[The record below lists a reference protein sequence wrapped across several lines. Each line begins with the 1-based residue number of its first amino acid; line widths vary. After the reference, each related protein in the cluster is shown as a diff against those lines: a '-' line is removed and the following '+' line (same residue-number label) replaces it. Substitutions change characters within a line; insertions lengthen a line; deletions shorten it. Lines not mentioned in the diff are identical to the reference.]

1 MLSDVLSLMPLWT
14 LLVVLGITFLAGLV
28 KGAIGF
34 ALPLII
40 VSGLSLVI
48 DPLLALAGVILP
60 ALFSNILQAA
70 RHPMAEIKDAIAE
83 HWRFILMVCLV
94 ILIVAQIVV
103 LLPQRAFYLILGV
116 PVIGLSLVQLFGW
129 RLVIPP
135 ERRRAA
141 EWVIGGLAGCTGG
154 ITGSW
159 GPPTVLYL
167 MALETPKARQMLVQ
181 GVIYS
186 IGAVALVAG
195 HVQSGVLNGVTF
207 WFSAIL
213 LIPTFIGMQIGFRI
227 GDRMDGERIRKTILI
242 VLVIAGINLI
252 RRAVI
257 G

>member
-1 MLSDVLSLMPLWT
+1 MLAELMSLMPLWT
-14 LLVVLGITFLAGLV
+14 LLVVLGITLLAGLV

-40 VSGLSLVI
+40 VSGLSLVL

-60 ALFSNILQAA
+60 ALFSNVLQAG
-70 RHPMAEIKDAIAE
+70 RHPVSEIKDAIRE
-83 HWRFILMVCLV
+83 HWRFILMVCV
-94 ILIVAQIVV
+94 MILIVAQIVV

-116 PVIGLSLVQLFGW
+116 PVIGLSMVQLFGL
-129 RLVIPP
+129 RLAIPAH
-135 ERRRAA
+135 RRRVA

-207 WFSAIL
+207 WFSALL

-227 GDRMDGERIRKTILI
+227 GDRMDGERIRKVILI
-242 VLVIAGINLI
+242 VLVVAGANLI
-252 RRAVI
+252 RR
-257 G
+257 GLMG

>member
-1 MLSDVLSLMPLWT
+1 MLSELLNLMPGWIFA
-14 LLVVLGITFLAGLV
+14 VVLGVTLLAGLV

-40 VSGLSLVI
+40 VSGLSLVL

-60 ALFSNILQAA
+60 ALFSNVLQAA
-70 RHPMAEIKDAIAE
+70 RHPLSDIKDAIGE
-83 HWRFILMVCLV
+83 HWRFILMVCLM

-103 LLPQRAFYLILGV
+103 MLPERAFYLILGI

-129 RLVIPP
+129 RLVIPA
-135 ERRRAA
+135 ERRRMA
-141 EWVIGGLAGCTGG
+141 EWVIGGMAGCTGG

-186 IGAVALVAG
+186 IGAIALVAG
-195 HVQSGVLNGVTF
+195 HAQSGVLNGTTF
-207 WFSAIL
+207 LFSAVL

-227 GDRMDGERIRKTILI
+227 GDRMDGERIRKIILI
-242 VLVIAGINLI
+242 VLVLAGANLI
-252 RRAVI
+252 RRGVF